1 MTRLKVVWLRH
12 CRWVVDVLVQ
22 VRRRS
27 AAERAGVKV
36 GDLVLAI
43 NDISTANLT
52 HQQMLE
58 LVSHRELRLRLT
70 LSRYLV
76 HAAGACVQSPPP
88 LFN

>member
-1 MTRLKVVWLRH
+1 ML
-12 CRWVVDVLVQ
+12 Q

-43 NDISTANLT
+43 NDISTIGLT

-58 LVSHRELRLRLT
+58 LISHQQLALRLT
-70 LSRYLV
+70 LSRY
-76 HAAGACVQSPPP
+76 AATTASQKRPP
-88 LFN
+88 F

>member
-1 MTRLKVVWLRH
+1 
-12 CRWVVDVLVQ
+12 LVQ

-43 NDISTANLT
+43 NDISTVNLT

-58 LVSHRELRLRLT
+58 LVSHRELTLRLT
-70 LSRYLV
+70 LSR
-76 HAAGACVQSPPP
+76 
-88 LFN
+88 

>member
-1 MTRLKVVWLRH
+1 
-12 CRWVVDVLVQ
+12 VVDVLVQ

-43 NDISTANLT
+43 NDISTVNLT

-58 LVSHRELRLRLT
+58 LVSHRELTLRLT
-70 LSRYLV
+70 LSR
-76 HAAGACVQSPPP
+76 
-88 LFN
+88 